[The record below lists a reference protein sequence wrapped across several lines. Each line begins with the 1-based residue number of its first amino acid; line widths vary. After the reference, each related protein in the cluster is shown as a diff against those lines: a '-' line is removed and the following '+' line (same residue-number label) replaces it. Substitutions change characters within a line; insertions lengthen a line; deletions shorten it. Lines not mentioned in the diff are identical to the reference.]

1 MSFSRKLAYSGNMY
15 TTGKETF
22 GQFAQVQYAS
32 DYISNKKIKNTFCR
46 QNPCLPKTITVSN
59 HGDYLLSKKANYL
72 QYFNTLDNI
81 RSSKTNLTNGLI
93 TKLDLKDVSVIKNT
107 QTGES
112 PTTISINTIPYLEY
126 TIDPS
131 GSLFGN
137 TVCGLNNFENYVVY
151 NINTN
156 NDNTNNTNNNNSTT
170 V

>member
-22 GQFAQVQYAS
+22 GQFAQVQNAS

-107 QTGES
+107 VTGES
-112 PTTISINTIPYLEY
+112 PTTISISEISYLEY
-126 TIDPS
+126 TIDPL

-151 NINTN
+151 NT
-156 NDNTNNTNNNNSTT
+156 NNNSTS